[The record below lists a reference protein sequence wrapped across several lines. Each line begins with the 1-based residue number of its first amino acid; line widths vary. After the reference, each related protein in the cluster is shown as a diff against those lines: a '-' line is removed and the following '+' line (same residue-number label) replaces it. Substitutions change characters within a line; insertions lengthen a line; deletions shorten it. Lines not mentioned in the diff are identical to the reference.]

1 MVTLMS
7 RELILL
13 PSGRFGDLFNDQK
26 RVIFPVALITARP
39 ARTSVSR
46 TAGIVHLLFG
56 EYVVHTCGRL
66 VVEPNVL

>member
-1 MVTLMS
+1 MLMS

-39 ARTSVSR
+39 ARTSVSSA
-46 TAGIVHLLFG
+46 AGITHLLFG
-56 EYVVHTCGRL
+56 E
-66 VVEPNVL
+66 